1 LGSEDLLTAAKKI
14 ILILSQHD
22 WKTTEIQINQARSMI
37 KNNCKYYFRNIK
49 VLIFAL
55 CLILPVTAADALPIY
70 SSGLDFS
77 DTQNSQQYHVTE
89 LNSESDTSDTL
100 HGIPVQFTEDLK
112 ERTFTYF
119 WEIVDSTTWQT
130 DDRHPTKNFTSI
142 AATGFALPAYVIG
155 IENEF
160 ITREKGAERVL
171 NVLRWLWN
179 SPQGD
184 HSDGVAGYRGFYYH
198 FLNYDTG
205 TRYQQV
211 ELSTIDTALLMA
223 GVLTTQS
230 YFNADNRVESRIREI
245 ADSLYY
251 RVEWDWAMDGNST
264 MSMGWH
270 PESGFIEAQWEG
282 YDESM
287 ILLILALGAPV
298 HPIPEG
304 SWDIWTST
312 NNWANFY
319 GFEHVNFGPL
329 FGHQYSH
336 MFIDFRDIH
345 DRYMR
350 EKGIDYFENSR
361 LATLA
366 NRAYCIDNPGR
377 FEGYSENIWGLTA
390 SDGPANETRVIGD
403 RSVQFRTYHA
413 RGAANG
419 YIEDDGTIVPTA
431 AGGSIP
437 FAPEET
443 LNALYT
449 MKEKFGD
456 QLYTEY
462 GFLDSFNM
470 TYSEEGW
477 FNPDYIGIDQGPILI
492 QLENHETGLIWS
504 ILRENK
510 YIREGLEKAG
520 FTGGWLEESD
530 E

>member
-1 LGSEDLLTAAKKI
+1 MIEFIAA
-14 ILILSQHD
+14 
-22 WKTTEIQINQARSMI
+22 NQSNFMI
-37 KNNCKYYFRNIK
+37 KNNFKYYYRNVKILIS
-49 VLIFAL
+49 VLCFAL
-55 CLILPVTAADALPIY
+55 TVTTAEASPLSTSGSAILNNQY
-70 SSGLDFS
+70 
-77 DTQNSQQYHVTE
+77 SQQDHFTE
-89 LNSESDTSDTL
+89 VLNFARDTTETL

-130 DDRHPTKNFTSI
+130 DDRYPTKSFTSI
-142 AATGFALPAYVIG
+142 AATGFALPAYIIG
-155 IENEF
+155 IENEY

-171 NVLRWLWN
+171 NVLDWLWN

-184 HSDGVAGYRGFYYH
+184 NHEGVAGYRGFYYH

-205 TRYQQV
+205 TRYRQV

-223 GVLTTQS
+223 GVLTSQS
-230 YFNADNRVESRIREI
+230 YFDDDNRVESRIRKI
-245 ADSLYY
+245 ADSLYS

-270 PESGFIEAQWEG
+270 PETGFIKAQWEG

-287 ILLILALGAPV
+287 ILLILALGAPE
-298 HPIPEG
+298 HYIPKG
-304 SWDIWTST
+304 SWDVWTST

-319 GFEHVNFGPL
+319 GYEHVNFGPL

-336 MFIDFRDIH
+336 MFIDFRDIR
-345 DRYMR
+345 DGYMR
-350 EKGIDYFENSR
+350 DKGSDYFENSR

-366 NRAYCIDNPGR
+366 NRAYCIDNPGK
-377 FEGYSENIWGLTA
+377 FKGYSENIWGLSA
-390 SDGPANETRVIGD
+390 SDGPANETRVID
-403 RSVQFRTYHA
+403 NRTVQFRTYHA

-419 YIEDDGTIVPTA
+419 YTEDDGTITPTA

-443 LNALYT
+443 LKALYT

-456 QLYTEY
+456 QLYTKY

-470 TYSEEGW
+470 TYSEEFW
-477 FNPDYIGIDQGPILI
+477 FNTDYIGIDQGPILI
-492 QLENHETGLIWS
+492 QLENYESGLIWG

-510 YIREGLEKAG
+510 YIRKGLEKAG
-520 FTGGWLEESD
+520 FTGGWLEKSVK
-530 E
+530 

>member
-22 WKTTEIQINQARSMI
+22 WKTAEIQINQARSMI

-70 SSGLDFS
+70 SSGSDFS

>member
-1 LGSEDLLTAAKKI
+1 MRSVSAEIQKNQTKRMNKKTYKYSVRNVKISLAALCFSMSVTAAK
-14 ILILSQHD
+14 
-22 WKTTEIQINQARSMI
+22 AYPV
-37 KNNCKYYFRNIK
+37 NN
-49 VLIFAL
+49 
-55 CLILPVTAADALPIY
+55 
-70 SSGLDFS
+70 SGTVNS
-77 DTQNSQQYHVTE
+77 YNQNSLKYDLTE
-89 LNSESDTSDTL
+89 LNPAPDTTETL
-100 HGIPVQFTEDLK
+100 YGIPVQFIDELK

-130 DDRHPTKNFTSI
+130 DDRYPTKNFTSI

-155 IENEF
+155 IENEY
-160 ITREKGAERVL
+160 ISREKGAERVL
-171 NVLRWLWN
+171 NVLDWLWN

-184 HSDGVAGYRGFYYH
+184 YAEGVAGYRGFYYH

-230 YFNADNRVESRIREI
+230 YFDADNRVESRIREI

-264 MSMGWH
+264 MSMGWY
-270 PESGFIEAQWEG
+270 PESGFIRAQWEG

-298 HPIPEG
+298 YSIPEE
-304 SWDIWTST
+304 SWDVWTST
-312 NNWANFY
+312 NNWADFY

-336 MFIDFRDIH
+336 MFIDFREIQDA
-345 DRYMR
+345 YMR

-366 NRAYCIDNPGR
+366 NRAYCIDNPGG

-390 SDGPANETRVIGD
+390 GDGPANETRVIGN
-403 RSVQFRTYHA
+403 RKVQFSTYHA
-413 RGAANG
+413 RGAADG

-443 LNALYT
+443 LKALYT

-462 GFLDSFNM
+462 GFLDSFNL

-492 QLENHETGLIWS
+492 QLENYETELIWS

-510 YIREGLEKAG
+510 YIRKGLEKAG
-520 FTGGWLEESD
+520 FTGGWLEESVK
-530 E
+530 